1 MEKTHPR
8 ANMKS
13 SFILVAISALLA
25 LTGCA
30 TQNSTQSSTQP
41 QSPTTQATS
50 DLAKLDAR
58 AVAKA
63 LAPSGTLRAAINLG
77 NPILAKRGQGTEPP
91 SGLSVDIARE
101 LGARLGVPVQLVTFE
116 AAGKVVDAL
125 KAGSV
130 DLVFVA
136 IDPVRGADVF
146 YSAPY
151 VIIEGSYMVPKNS
164 PIQRNDQVDVPG
176 NRIVVGAGSAYDL
189 FLIRELKKATLVRA
203 NSSPQVVD
211 KLVAEKFEVAA
222 GVRQQLEADAQ
233 RFAGVRMLEGRFM
246 QIDQAVGVPKTGN
259 REEALPYL
267 RAFIEELK
275 RSGFVE
281 NSLKRHRIEG
291 AAVAK

>member
-1 MEKTHPR
+1 VAQLEKHHPR
-8 ANMKS
+8 ANMKLS
-13 SFILVAISALLA
+13 LILVAFSSLLA
-25 LTGCA
+25 LAGCA
-30 TQNSTQSSTQP
+30 TQ
-41 QSPTTQATS
+41 SPTPSQGSTSQAAS
-50 DLAKLDAR
+50 ELGKFDVR
-58 AVAKA
+58 ATAKA
-63 LAPSGTLRAAINLG
+63 LAPSGTLRA
-77 NPILAKRGQGTEPP
+77 KRGQGTEPP
-91 SGLSVDIARE
+91 SGVSVDIARE

-116 AAGKVVDAL
+116 AAGKVVEAL

-222 GVRQQLEADAQ
+222 GVRQQLESDAK
-233 RFAGVRMLEGRFM
+233 RFPGVRMLEGRFM
-246 QIDQAVGVPKTGN
+246 QIDQAVGVPKIGN
-259 REEALPYL
+259 REEGLPYL

-275 RSGFVE
+275 RTGFVD
-281 NSLKRHRIEG
+281 SALKRHKIEG